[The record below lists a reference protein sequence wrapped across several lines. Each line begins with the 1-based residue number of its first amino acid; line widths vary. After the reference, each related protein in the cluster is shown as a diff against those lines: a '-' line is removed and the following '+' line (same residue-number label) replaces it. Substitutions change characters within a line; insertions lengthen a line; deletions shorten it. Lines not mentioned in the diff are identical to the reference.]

1 MSVTVLTALSHT
13 WEGRMVEIV
22 DRLPGIAVGRRC
34 VDLADLLAAAAA
46 GHGDVAPVSADLRGL
61 DRDALAHPGA
71 HGVAVV
77 GASPDG
83 DEEQERRL
91 RQLGVQR
98 HVHLATPGEDL
109 VDSLTVPGAAG
120 VAVASGPQ
128 QTWPGRDPPTAPVA
142 LVTDS
147 TPPPVAPAEAVRGR
161 VIAVWGPTGAPGR
174 STVAV
179 NPASELAAAGAPTV
193 LIDLDTY
200 GAAVAQLLSV
210 LDEAPGLASA
220 ARSELGTL
228 DLMGLARLAV
238 EVSPRFRVLT
248 GIPTPNR
255 WPEIRPA
262 AVEQIIDLSRSLG
275 AFVVLDL
282 GFAIEDDEEL
292 SYDTAAPRRNAA
304 TLSGLAEADD
314 LLLVGSADPVGLQR
328 MVRAVQG
335 VGQVASPDA
344 ATGGQPAARLV
355 GGRRPEASR
364 RGVAGPLRRGGGH
377 HLPPRGP
384 CRDRRCSAGRHDA
397 GRVRPRQRAAPGHR
411 AARGDLQRGR
421 RPSPTSIGSCP
432 AETSTVIAAPVT

>member
-335 VGQVASPDA
+335 VGQVASPTPRPVVNRLRASSVGADPRRRVEESLARFAGVEGITFLPEDRAATDA
-344 ATGGQPAARLV
+344 ALLAGMTLAECDPDSELRRAIAQLAGTFSGVVAPARRASGRVLRR
-355 GGRRPEASR
+355 RRP
-364 RGVAGPLRRGGGH
+364 
-377 HLPPRGP
+377 
-384 CRDRRCSAGRHDA
+384 
-397 GRVRPRQRAAPGHR
+397 
-411 AARGDLQRGR
+411 
-421 RPSPTSIGSCP
+421 
-432 AETSTVIAAPVT
+432 

>member
-22 DRLPGIAVGRRC
+22 DRLPGITVGRRC
-34 VDLADLLAAAAA
+34 VDLADLLAAASA
-46 GHGDVAPVSADLRGL
+46 GHGDVALISADLRGL
-61 DRDALAHPGA
+61 DRDALAHLSA

-91 RQLGVQR
+91 RQLGVHR
-98 HVHLATPGEDL
+98 HVHLATPGVDL
-109 VDSLTVPGAAG
+109 VDSLAIPVAGGALI
-120 VAVASGPQ
+120 ASGSRVG
-128 QTWPGRDPPTAPVA
+128 WPAVDPPTAPIEPVA
-142 LVTDS
+142 DASSLPD
-147 TPPPVAPAEAVRGR
+147 APAEAVHGR

-174 STVAV
+174 STLAV
-179 NPASELAAAGAPTV
+179 NLASELAAAGAPTL

-220 ARSELGTL
+220 ARASELGTL
-228 DLMGLARLAV
+228 DLRGLARLAV

-248 GIPTPNR
+248 GLPTPNR

-262 AVEQIIDLSRSLG
+262 AVEQIIELSRSLA

-292 SYDTAAPRRNAA
+292 SYDTAAPRRNAT
-304 TLSGLAEADD
+304 TLVGLAEADD

-335 VGQVASPDA
+335 VGQVASPTPRPVVNRLRASSVGADPSRRVEESLARFAGVEGITFLPEDHAATDA
-344 ATGGQPAARLV
+344 ALLAGMTLAECAPDSQLRRAIAQLAGTFTGGAVSVRRV
-355 GGRRPEASR
+355 SGR
-364 RGVAGPLRRGGGH
+364 GLLRR
-377 HLPPRGP
+377 R
-384 CRDRRCSAGRHDA
+384 S
-397 GRVRPRQRAAPGHR
+397 
-411 AARGDLQRGR
+411 
-421 RPSPTSIGSCP
+421 
-432 AETSTVIAAPVT
+432 